1 MENLV
6 RNIPHIRVDFSQAA
20 ETRWDVLR
28 QYKDVARRLLQQ
40 YVADFGGIEH
50 LYDEISLYR
59 EQYMAHEQQ
68 VELTAIAQLLDTDL
82 ESVTLG
88 NLYYDAIKFVI
99 GCTAFAVDTE
109 EGPLHARN
117 LDWWTENNLLAEK
130 TIILRGEGAGAGP
143 FQLVTWPGF
152 IGAFSGM
159 AEGRFA
165 ITLNAVSSN
174 EPFELATPIT
184 FLLRSVF
191 ETARSF
197 QEAVDRL
204 VHTPIASDCLL
215 LVTGTK
221 RGEMVVIERTPT
233 RAALRYPQDGRIVV
247 ANDYQAL
254 HFEGQGSLGEGEL
267 QQTSCRRFD
276 RATALLE
283 KRLPT
288 DSADCF
294 TILTDERIRMR
305 ITVQHMV
312 MSAAKGMVELKRASR
327 SVV

>member
-1 MENLV
+1 MKKSEI
-6 RNIPHIRVDFSQAA
+6 NIPHMTVDFSRAA
-20 ETRWDVLR
+20 EIRWDVLR
-28 QYKDVARRLLQQ
+28 QYKEVARTLLEQ
-40 YVADFGGIEH
+40 YVADFGGIEQLH
-50 LYDEISLYR
+50 DEIEIYR
-59 EQYMAHEQQ
+59 EQCLTREQQ
-68 VELTAIAQLLDTDL
+68 IELVAIAQLLNVDL

-117 LDWWTENNLLAEK
+117 LDWWTENNLLAEASM
-130 TIILRGEGAGAGP
+130 ILHGENAEAGA

-152 IGAFSGM
+152 IGTFSGV

-174 EPFELATPIT
+174 EPFELATPIP
-184 FLLRSVF
+184 FLLRAVF
-191 ETARSF
+191 QTARTF

-204 VHTPIASDCLL
+204 VETPIASDCLL
-215 LVTGTK
+215 LVTGIK
-221 RGEMVVIERTPT
+221 MGEMVVIERTPT

-254 HFEGQGSLGEGEL
+254 HCKEQSNVAEGEL
-267 QQTSCRRFD
+267 QQTSCRRFE
-276 RATALLE
+276 RATRLLE
-283 KRLPT
+283 NGLPT

-294 TILTDERIRMR
+294 AMLEDEMIKMR

-312 MSAAKGMVELKRASR
+312 MSAAKGTVEVRLPRR
-327 SVV
+327 